1 MEAKIW
7 DSKKIFRGKPGM
19 RGPFSQ
25 GASANSIKVAGKPSW
40 TFQIYKVGGE
50 WVLNIRGKEPTKYGV
65 REIGG
70 NKTLGFILGPPP
82 RVIS

>member
-7 DSKKIFRGKPGM
+7 DPENLQRWARHARAIF
-19 RGPFSQ
+19 S

-40 TFQIYKVGGE
+40 TFQIYKAGGE
-50 WVLNIRGKEPTKYGV
+50 WVLNFRGKEPMKYGV

-70 NKTLGFILGPPP
+70 
-82 RVIS
+82 